1 MPNLPAHI
9 MLARRAAERLKHP
22 AIDAHMGYF
31 LLGSTAPDVRVITRR
46 SREEYHF
53 APLDF
58 ESVGTGVSGLFKA
71 HPELS
76 SASAQPEPM
85 VAFIAGYLTHLMAD
99 EVWIVDMYRSFF
111 GNRQVF
117 EDGAFGD
124 VMDRAL
130 QIELDRRA
138 WTEAEAA
145 RRDIESSIDG
155 LDVGFI
161 PPETLR
167 EWQKWVL
174 GVFDRGFSWE
184 RLKFMANRI
193 SRGDDTHPAHDLAR
207 EFLDSVQ
214 DGLERLYEAVPQGK
228 LADYEDRA
236 LDELTRTVGDYL
248 S

>member
-1 MPNLPAHI
+1 M
-9 MLARRAAERLKHP
+9 KHP

-31 LLGSTAPDVRVITRR
+31 LLGSTSPDVRVITRR

-58 ESVGTGVSGLFKA
+58 ESVGTGVAGLFGA

-76 SASAQPEPM
+76 SASAQPGPM

-111 GNRQVF
+111 GNPQVF
-117 EDGAFGD
+117 ENSAFGD

-138 WTEAEAA
+138 WAEAEAT
-145 RRDIESSIDG
+145 RREIESSIDG

-161 PPETLR
+161 PPETLSD
-167 EWQKWVL
+167 WQKWVL

-207 EFLDSVQ
+207 EFLNSVPH
-214 DGLERLYEAVPQGK
+214 GLDRLYEAVPFGT
-228 LADYEDRA
+228 LTEYEDRA
-236 LDELTRTVGDYL
+236 VDVLTRTVADYL
-248 S
+248 P

>member
-9 MLARRAAERLKHP
+9 MLARRAAERLEHP

-31 LLGSTAPDVRVITRR
+31 LLGSTSPDVRVMTRR

-53 APLDF
+53 ASLDF
-58 ESVGTGVSGLFKA
+58 ESVGTGVAGLFGA

-76 SASAQPEPM
+76 SASAQPAPM

-99 EVWIVDMYRSFF
+99 EVWIVDMYRPFF

-117 EDGAFGD
+117 EDGALGD

-130 QIELDRRA
+130 QIELDRQSWSA
-138 WTEAEAA
+138 AEAT

-167 EWQKWVL
+167 DWQQWVL

-193 SRGDDTHPAHDLAR
+193 SRGDETHPAHDLAS
-207 EFLDSVQ
+207 EFLDSVPS
-214 DGLERLYEAVPQGK
+214 GLDRLYETVPRGR
-228 LADYEDRA
+228 LMDYQDRTV
-236 LDELTRTVGDYL
+236 DELVRTVGDYL
-248 S
+248 P